1 MPHERPDYANTSN
14 MRACI
19 SNRYFIL
26 ICTLFGLHLVGTAQ
40 KLTPKSTSSY
50 SSSIDG
56 VIAQV
61 VDGSSW
67 KTIITLVNLDTD
79 ITTYTILFY
88 ADDGSPMVL
97 ATTAGTGAVISGT
110 LQVGG
115 STVIE
120 TPGTKANLSQ
130 GWAYVRTSNTTGGN
144 AIFRQSIPGRPDF
157 EASMPIVIYV
167 EDNDYILP
175 FDNIT
180 SSTGVAVV
188 NPLSYTTIT
197 IFVSFRDEQGKQFY
211 VDSFTLGPLQHAAFS
226 LSDRFPQSVGRRGVV
241 ELATPGLTMNMLGL
255 RAGAASFTSVLPLT
269 R

>member
-1 MPHERPDYANTSN
+1 MSSRG
-14 MRACI
+14 
-19 SNRYFIL
+19 FIL
-26 ICTLFGLHLVGTAQ
+26 ICALLEFQLVGTAQ
-40 KLTPKSTSSY
+40 KVTPKSTSTY

-79 ITTYTILFY
+79 IATYSIHFY
-88 ADDGSPMVL
+88 TDDGFPMVL
-97 ATTAGTGAVISGT
+97 TTTAGTGAVISGT

-115 STVIE
+115 SQVIE

-130 GWAYVRTSNTTGGN
+130 GWAYVETSNTTGGN

-157 EASMPIVIYV
+157 EASMPIITYV
-167 EDNDYILP
+167 DSNDYILP
-175 FDNIT
+175 FDHIT

-188 NPLSYTTIT
+188 NPLTWTSIT
-197 IFVSFRDEQGKQFY
+197 VFVTFRDEQGNKFY
-211 VDSFTLGPLQHAAFS
+211 VDSFTLGPLQHTAFS

-241 ELATPGLTMNMLGL
+241 ELATPGLTMNVLGL